1 MRIDVSL
8 LPALAAVFVLVF
20 ARVGAMVML
29 LPGFGESNIPTRVKL
44 SIALLLTLIILPLH
58 RSAYTVDL
66 NSMTSLGVLM
76 VHEIIIGIVL
86 GATARVTLSALSVA
100 GSVIAQQ
107 LGLGFVT
114 AVDPTQGQQGQIIG
128 NFLTILGLT
137 LLFATDSHYL
147 VIAALSDSYRIFA
160 PGDLMPSG
168 DVASLATTAFAA
180 SFKLGLQLSAPFLV
194 FGLVF
199 NIGLGVLARLMPQ
212 MQVYF
217 VGVPLS
223 IMAGFLIFG
232 LVLAGMMGTYLDY
245 FIGVMHQL
253 TPPLK

>member
-1 MRIDVSL
+1 MRIDISL
-8 LPALAAVFVLVF
+8 LPALAAAFMLVF
-20 ARVGAMVML
+20 ARIGAMVML
-29 LPGFGESNIPTRVKL
+29 LPGLGEVNIPVRIKL
-44 SIALLLTLIILPLH
+44 AIALALTFVILPLH
-58 RSAYTVDL
+58 RAAYHVDL
-66 NSMTSLGVLM
+66 TSMTPLVVLM

-86 GATARVTLSALSVA
+86 GATARVTLSALQVA

-114 AVDPTQGQQGQIIG
+114 SVDPTQGQQGVVLG
-128 NFLTILGLT
+128 NFLTVLGIT
-137 LLFATDSHYL
+137 LLFATDTHYL

-160 PGDLMPSG
+160 PGELLPSG
-168 DVASLATTAFAA
+168 DVAELATRAFSAA
-180 SFKLGLQLSAPFLV
+180 FKIGLQLSAPFLV

-223 IMAGFLIFG
+223 IFAGFLI
-232 LVLAGMMGTYLDY
+232 LAAVLATMMGTYLDY
-245 FIGVMHQL
+245 FVGVMHDL
-253 TPPLK
+253 TPLR